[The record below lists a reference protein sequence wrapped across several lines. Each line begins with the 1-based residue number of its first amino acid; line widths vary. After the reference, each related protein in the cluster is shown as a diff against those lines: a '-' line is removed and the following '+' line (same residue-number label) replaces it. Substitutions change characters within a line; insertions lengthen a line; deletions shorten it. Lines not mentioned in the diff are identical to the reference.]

1 MHSTAQQ
8 NLSERNTGIRSST
21 TQKISPRARLW
32 AMTLNNYMES
42 EVNNLQQI
50 EEGYQFVFQEETG
63 EDGKTPHLQG
73 MFYFKQ
79 PKTLAAMKKINARA
93 HWEIGKN
100 KLALIQY
107 CSKEETRT
115 GNVYANIPLTESRKH
130 VIIEEPIETE
140 REKHTRYI
148 EELNLMDEKR
158 KEWEKDEFEYY
169 KKLKHTNGNMWE
181 PADDIELPENP
192 TGYLQ

>member
-8 NLSERNTGIRSST
+8 KMSERNTEIRSSS
-21 TQKISPRARLW
+21 TQKSPPRARLW

-42 EVNNLQQI
+42 EINNLQQI

-79 PKTLAAMKKINARA
+79 PKTLTAMKKINARA

-115 GNVYANIPLTESRKH
+115 GGVYANIPLTESRRH
-130 VIIEEPIETE
+130 VEIEEPIETE
-140 REKHTRYI
+140 REKFEKYLDDIRVMNETR
-148 EELNLMDEKR
+148 ETWMNDA
-158 KEWEKDEFEYY
+158 FERW
-169 KKLKHTNGNMWE
+169 KNITHINGITYD
-181 PADDIELPENP
+181 PQDDIELPENP